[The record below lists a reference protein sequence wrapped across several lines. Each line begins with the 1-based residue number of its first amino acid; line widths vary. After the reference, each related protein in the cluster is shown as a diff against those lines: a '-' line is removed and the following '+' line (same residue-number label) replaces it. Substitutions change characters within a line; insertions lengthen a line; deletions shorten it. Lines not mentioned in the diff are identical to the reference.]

1 MGANV
6 INQTNI
12 HGDTPLHIASRR
24 DNYECVVLLL
34 SRGADITLMN
44 KNNESPLQ
52 CAPKDS
58 ESEMALKVNQE
69 LKRFSVRRQLN
80 SEKLLH
86 RDLSKGKEYY
96 QIQVVN
102 GVDNEPYPID
112 F

>member
-1 MGANV
+1 
-6 INQTNI
+6 
-12 HGDTPLHIASRR
+12 
-24 DNYECVVLLL
+24 
-34 SRGADITLMN
+34 
-44 KNNESPLQ
+44 
-52 CAPKDS
+52 
-58 ESEMALKVNQE
+58 MALRVNQE

-112 F
+112 FMYVSENCEASQINIDRTITSLQVRHYSTTPLLFTNIFLNVF